1 MNYLTHVKA
10 AISLICFIL
19 VVSQLTGC
27 ASAAKSTAM
36 IAKDVEVQHRHPY
49 SVQVKVS
56 GGRDTGALDAPQITN
71 ETFMEALVES
81 IETSKLFAEIKEEGD
96 SDYLL
101 HVTLLDLEQPMFGAS
116 MKVSMEAAWSLI
128 DRGNNET
135 VWRKGISSQYTAGA
149 FDAFA
154 GVTRIR
160 LATEGAARTNIKE
173 GIGMLS
179 NLDL

>member
-1 MNYLTHVKA
+1 MKYFTHAKV

-19 VVSQLTGC
+19 VVSQLAGC

-36 IAKDVEVQHRHPY
+36 MAEDVEVQHRHPY

-56 GGRDTGALDAPQITN
+56 GGHDTGALDATQISN
-71 ETFMEALVES
+71 EAFMEALVES

-96 SDYLL
+96 ADYLL
-101 HVTLLDLEQPMFGAS
+101 HVTLLDLEQPTFGTS
-116 MKVSMEAAWSLI
+116 MKVSMEAAWVLI
-128 DRGNNET
+128 DRGNDET
-135 VWRKGISSQYTAGA
+135 IWKKGISSQYTAGA

-160 LATEGAARTNIKE
+160 LATEGAARVNIKM
-173 GIGMLS
+173 GIGALS
-179 NLDL
+179 SLDL